1 MDRCRYICALF
12 FAASLLSGSS
22 FAESYRSYD
31 DLNGAAIVISDH
43 SPETFAAAR
52 AAVEATGAY
61 GLQMFPPD
69 AIFGYFPARPDA
81 SRFAGLPVAIC
92 LSRFDLAGTGL
103 DRIVARVV
111 GDLFDQKRILQTAT
125 VGETGPIEDVMRRVP
140 EEVVRATT
148 PARDGPRRGSTM
160 ELADRSVRENSEF
173 LIGSVLINIIF
184 PESLGSSED
193 WTEDEISGAISGIAL
208 GISQY
213 MQHALWFNDLSFIY
227 NYTNFERV
235 PVTMEPIESNM
246 STDQIWIGEALA
258 NLGYPGG
265 AYYGAHT
272 LNNAMRAVF
281 KTDWVFTAF
290 IADMS
295 NHYSAVPPSPD
306 PGCWGGAGYV
316 AYSYLGGPY
325 LLVPYPACRYGYGLG
340 FGRVFIHE
348 MSHTF
353 WALDEYASAE
363 EPCGSKS
370 GYLAVS
376 NRNTLY
382 NPCQETVPCIMQTA
396 SPPFS
401 EPQPI
406 CDYTLGQ
413 VGIAPVEINA
423 TTCLK
428 IYAVYPTVTF
438 TSIPGALDTLLPG
451 DEYFL
456 SIDIRNDAVPNLN
469 PMQSEPPARVDY
481 APYIKG
487 GWISVNERAW
497 SLENP
502 LDGKWGDASHES
514 IVREIS
520 SELEPGLNTIAFKA
534 ENRIGLTATASK
546 NLFLIGLRYNSVY
559 AITGEGSVRVEWTTA
574 VELFGAVFDVVRSD
588 LTTGGDEI
596 LLATVSEPDGIGNRR
611 AYSYVDSA
619 VVASHRYRYRLD
631 GRFSI
636 TFRGEKHDYSFS
648 SQDVSTTASIPVAS
662 GIVSNLL
669 PNPTSD
675 RVTFTVNVPKTYGTA
690 ASSRATAGNGAAFS
704 PGAALGEIRT
714 RVEVYVYN
722 VLGQRIKSVY
732 ENSVFSGL
740 ITLSWDGTDS
750 NGTTVPAGV
759 YFLRVVAGGE
769 NAVRKVVIIR

>member
-1 MDRCRYICALF
+1 MGRCRYICALL
-12 FAASLLSGSS
+12 FAASLLSGAS

-31 DLNGAAIVISDH
+31 DLNAVAIVISDH
-43 SPETFAAAR
+43 SQETFAAAR
-52 AAVEATGAY
+52 AAVEETGAY
-61 GLQMFPPD
+61 GVQMFPPE

-81 SRFAGLPVAIC
+81 SRFSGLPVTLC
-92 LSRFDLAGTGL
+92 FSRFDLAGTGL

-111 GDLFDQKRILQTAT
+111 GDLFDQKRMLQTTPA
-125 VGETGPIEDVMRRVP
+125 GEPGPIEDIMRRVP
-140 EEVVRATT
+140 EEIVRATT
-148 PARDGPRRGSTM
+148 PAKVGPRRGSTM

-173 LIGSVLINIIF
+173 MIGSVLVNIVF

-193 WTEDEISGAISGIAL
+193 WTDDEISGALSGIAL

-246 STDQIWIGEALA
+246 NTDAIWIGEALT

-265 AYYGAHT
+265 DIYGAHT
-272 LNNAMRAVF
+272 LNNAMRNLF

-290 IADMS
+290 VADMS
-295 NHYSAVPPSPD
+295 NHYSADAPSPD

-363 EPCGSKS
+363 VGCGAKA

-406 CDYTLGQ
+406 CEYTLGQ
-413 VGIAPVEINA
+413 VGMAPVEIGA
-423 TTCLK
+423 TTYLK

-456 SIDIRNDAVPNLN
+456 SIDIQNDAVPNLN
-469 PMQSEPPARVDY
+469 PMQTVPPPRVDY

-487 GWISVNERAW
+487 GWISINEHAW
-497 SLENP
+497 KLETP
-502 LDGKWGDASHES
+502 LDGKWGNASHES
-514 IVREIS
+514 IVREVA

-534 ENRIGLTATASK
+534 ENRIGLATTASK
-546 NLFLIGLRYNSVY
+546 NLFLIGLKYNSVY

-574 VELFGAVFDVVRSD
+574 VELFGAVFDVMRAD
-588 LTTGGDEI
+588 ITTGGDEI
-596 LLATVSEPDGIGNRR
+596 RLATVSEPDGIGNRR
-611 AYSYVDSA
+611 AYSYVDST
-619 VVASHRYRYRLD
+619 VTASHRYRYRLQ
-631 GRFSI
+631 GKFSI
-636 TFRGEKHDYSFS
+636 TFRGEKHDYTFA
-648 SQDVSTTASIPVAS
+648 SQDVTTAASIPVAS

-675 RVTFTVNVPKTYGTA
+675 RVTFTVNVPKSFGS
-690 ASSRATAGNGAAFS
+690 ASVSRAAGGNGAAFS
-704 PGAALGEIRT
+704 SGAAMGEIRT
-714 RVEVYVYN
+714 RVEVDVYN
-722 VLGQRIKSVY
+722 VLGQRIKGVY
-732 ENSVFSGL
+732 ANNVFSGFL
-740 ITLSWDGTDS
+740 TLTWDGTDS
-750 NGTTVPAGV
+750 NGTAVPAGV

-769 NAVRKVVIIR
+769 TAVRKAVIIR